1 MAEYAPCFRALQ
13 GGERINC
20 VASLVTYDDSTVN
33 HLMSSVVSKD
43 LFAFSGTIPYGKL
56 TYTLLQVR
64 VARPMPRPLL
74 VADEE
79 SRLLHHDACTWE
91 SVREVIEL
99 CAGYGGLGQG
109 LLTTGFSPK
118 VCCDMNPL
126 MNDLYKAQMQIPAV
140 CGDISQ
146 ASTIAALWK
155 HCPRSTTLSSG
166 VSCQP
171 YSQLGDGRSGKDPR
185 AQSLPA
191 TLACAHYLRS
201 VVVIIECVE
210 PAQADEFV
218 IGTIRRFCQKTGFHY
233 TEAVLRLQHV
243 WPCARN
249 RWWCILSAPALGPIR
264 IKPWPILHDC
274 TLIKHVLP
282 YIIRWPFNHEKEL
295 ELLPHEV
302 EAFLVDHED
311 GCPFFIN
318 RNGVLPCPLHA
329 WGSQLRSCPCKCR
342 SGPLSSQRLQQRGLF
357 GVVVKSA
364 VDGIGVSRPRHIHP
378 TECGILVGQDPTID
392 FGEHPLL
399 TLSAAGQIASPLQ
412 SAWVGAH
419 VIGHFEELQR
429 GIRQFEPIDHL
440 QALRTILMAKSQAI
454 WPFPDQ
460 LRAHEHVQ
468 DIRRWEPFVLDR
480 YETILASEQWDFLMA
495 EKCLAGVLRQLREE
509 PGPGPAMFPSFG
521 HMQVDCDG
529 RMETVSVTSE
539 EPEPELLPVQSEVPR
554 FHVVHVPHDCAA
566 VLYPPDVSVVHV
578 RIGPHTTVQ
587 HLLEAESQ
595 LHGFEWSSVTAY
607 KNDGTQWALN
617 EVIVPGQLA
626 QICIVPHPSV
636 GLVVPGRSV
645 SFGFPGVPGQGP
657 LPAESVQDPVQS
669 TTDHVL
675 SLRLPGQSPVM
686 SAQLPF
692 PLSGFVSTPE
702 VRVHDAKGG
711 QGGPHAIVSTPCV
724 PAEGECL
731 GDVPRVDADGQT
743 SQCIVPRDAIMPPT
757 DAIDGECGPLPCKLP
772 TLHTAAIDEPRDCL
786 PDATASVIHPGASGD
801 TPEGCHNAPGSA
813 VIHNGEYG
821 PLPFK
826 LPMPEE
832 SRSLPDAA
840 QQPVVPG
847 CHTHERTGG
856 SADSPEIMSPRV
868 NLCPLIALDAAA
880 LMRLGCSYSTNQEAV
895 DTLLHQ
901 VITTHDRC
909 AILRNQGLV
918 WADDEVRW
926 HMTKVIGSM
935 PPQVAANFFPL
946 GIAMID
952 PLLMNGWV
960 ATSGVNCANW
970 IHQHCPQP
978 RVLITVAKVHNHW
991 VPFVMIPQDG
1001 TLQVHTWD
1009 EQMSDHSCFH
1019 CVFACLATS
1028 MGLEKYQIERQVRM
1042 FAMNEGCGAIA
1053 IAFLA
1058 YMLMDKILPAS
1069 PSDVV
1074 AMHEV
1079 LRHNFDQSIQQRDT
1093 CVKPWQWANGRVA
1106 NVTALLSLLVGSSSV
1121 RDAEACPGIE
1131 WTQGSV
1137 AQLAAQPAYAV
1148 IGECEP
1154 LPFKLLTETEML
1166 PVQGS
1171 LGKDTDMLPAHSFQG
1186 ECEPLPSKLLTED
1199 SRLLV
1204 PCFQRECEPLPS
1216 KLLTEICTL
1225 PETCLHGECGP
1236 LPCKLPTARAA
1247 DVQVGFDPYPAPCP
1261 VGDCFRVV
1269 DWEAF
1274 SSGHVPAMQNQ
1285 WHHDDLLKPERAFLA
1300 GVGSCLLTEE
1310 GTPEPA
1316 GPVMPDHAESPDVR
1330 LPVMSASDRRA
1341 LLHAQGSLWADDEI
1355 RWHMHFGLTC
1365 LHSSREAMAVESE
1378 VAIIDPLLFYNW
1390 IHMGGRDSTLWVS
1403 QHCTKARLMLAV
1415 VSIHQHWVPFV
1426 MIPEDGILHV
1436 HTWDAEAVDHG
1447 CAERVF
1453 ACMVDALGLSQYRIS
1468 RQHRQFP
1475 SDHGCGP
1482 MAIAFLAHKLGRI
1495 DLPQSAQEVGELH
1508 DQYRSQFLEALTQI
1522 SVCPQPVQWADGLA
1536 TQAENDLAPVLIQHG
1551 VPPEH
1556 AVSRAKAAIRSIGAQ
1571 PVLDALGSRIPW
1583 KQLKTLGNQVKF
1595 QFLLPAELQA
1605 KVDGAAGQ
1613 GSIGRPKG
1621 GKKSRKVPQEEA
1633 PPALDPTKFA
1643 ISHGVFQAESQPLHQ
1658 RSLKEVGPTAEG
1670 VVILTKAEA
1679 LPYLQRGTRVSNLPL
1694 ALLILQC
1701 TLSDIQTSLPH
1712 HAVTVPCHCVVNNE
1726 PMLIDM
1732 IMVQVGTGV
1741 VEKTPRRQ
1749 AVHIDTVDVGTLRLT
1764 VFRDEI
1770 DGSWDRVMQGPMK
1783 YVVHHLPL
1791 LRLCRETDC
1800 QCPHWH
1806 NKEGVATNDAL
1817 VDVWRRQ
1824 YMRNGYKPES
1834 PSSATMFGV
1843 SIRVPSCLV
1852 MPLLRLSSVAG
1863 IYIEPRTLDSRAIHE
1878 DYAIVWLAR
1887 HTKAELNHLCQ
1898 TNPSAIGLARV
1909 GDRIGLR
1916 TLAVHASA
1924 LSKAVRPD
1932 QVYLSA
1938 GPKQQFL
1945 AGPFPF
1951 GTDRG
1956 SLAKAL
1962 QQISWEARPLQ
1973 PLASIDNKGAM
1984 WLIQA
1989 TDAPPTSLLTM
2000 SHGDVMISRHKGP
2013 KDTKEAKAKPVATMA
2028 TIALCNA
2035 QNAPT
2040 NGTDPWSTADPWG
2053 GYAPSTASQGDASA
2067 GLQQLESRIQQAV
2080 LASLPASNT
2089 QMEVD
2094 DMPDRVQVLEQQVQ
2108 TMIHKHAQLE
2118 ASFTDHSTRQSA
2130 QIASVQTQLQNQG
2143 LELRGHIES
2152 QQQNLQAMFESQ
2164 MSQIR
2169 TLLKRP
2175 RDDHE

>member
-1 MAEYAPCFRALQ
+1 M
-13 GGERINC
+13 
-20 VASLVTYDDSTVN
+20 VTYDVSTVN

-43 LFAFSGTIPYGKL
+43 MFAFSGTIPYGKL
-56 TYTLLQVR
+56 TYTLLNVR

-79 SRLLHHDACTWE
+79 SRLLHHDACTWD

-109 LLTTGFSPK
+109 LLTTGFSPT

-140 CGDISQ
+140 CGDISKV
-146 ASTIAALWK
+146 STIAALWN

-171 YSQLGDGRSGKDPR
+171 YSQLGDGRSGDDPR

-210 PAQADEFV
+210 PAQADAFV
-218 IGTIRRFCQKTGFHY
+218 MGTIRQFCQKTGFHH
-233 TEAVLRLQHV
+233 TEAILRLQHV

-295 ELLPHEV
+295 ELLSHEI
-302 EAFLVDHED
+302 EAFQVDHED
-311 GCPFFIN
+311 GCPFLIN

-364 VDGIGVSRPRHIHP
+364 LDGKGVSRPRHIHP
-378 TECGILVGQDPTID
+378 NECGILVGQDPTID

-412 SAWVGAH
+412 SAWIGSH

-429 GIRQFEPIDHL
+429 GIRQFEPLDHL

-480 YETILASEQWDFLMA
+480 YETILASEQWDFLMT
-495 EKCLAGVLRQLREE
+495 EKCLASVLRQLRDE
-509 PGPGPAMFPSFG
+509 PGPGPAAFPNFG
-521 HMQVDCDG
+521 LMQVDHDG
-529 RMETVSVTSE
+529 RMDTVSVTTE
-539 EPEPELLPVQSEVPR
+539 EPEPELLPVQPELPR
-554 FHVVHVPHDCAA
+554 FHVVRVPQSCAA

-578 RIGPHTTVQ
+578 RIGPNTTVQ
-587 HLLEAESQ
+587 QLLEAESQ

-607 KNDGTQWALN
+607 KNDGTQRALN
-617 EVIVPGQLA
+617 EVIVPGQMA

-636 GLVVPGRSV
+636 SPIVPGRSV
-645 SFGFPGVPGQGP
+645 CGGFPGVLGQGP
-657 LPAESVQDPVQS
+657 LPATPVPVPAMS
-669 TTDHVL
+669 TSDHVL
-675 SLRLPGQSPVM
+675 SLRLPGLPPVM
-686 SAQLPF
+686 PSLLPF
-692 PLSGFVSTPE
+692 PLSEFELSPEFHVHARPGGSVGQHAHNPAGPCPGDNSCDVTHVSEAGRSPVT
-702 VRVHDAKGG
+702 
-711 QGGPHAIVSTPCV
+711 T
-724 PAEGECL
+724 L
-731 GDVPRVDADGQT
+731 NVDADMLT
-743 SQCIVPRDAIMPPT
+743 PAT
-757 DAIDGECGPLPCKLP
+757 TAGECGLLPFKLP
-772 TLHTAAIDEPRDCL
+772 TAHNDDHAETLDQTLDTEGPVSKTEAAALVPSDGAPVEHLAI
-786 PDATASVIHPGASGD
+786 ASVVPAGNESSH
-801 TPEGCHNAPGSA
+801 
-813 VIHNGEYG
+813 GEYG

-826 LPMPEE
+826 LPIPEE
-832 SRSLPDAA
+832 FQSLSDPL

-847 CHTHERTGG
+847 CHANDRTGG
-856 SADSPEIMSPRV
+856 SADSPEIISPRI
-868 NLCPLIALDAAA
+868 NLCPLTALDAES
-880 LMRLGCSYSTNQEAV
+880 LMRLGCSHSTTQDAV
-895 DTLLHQ
+895 ATLLHQ

-909 AILRNQGLV
+909 TILQNQGPV

-926 HMTKVIGSM
+926 HMTMILESM
-935 PPQVAANFFPL
+935 PPQVAANFSPL
-946 GIAMID
+946 GIAMVD
-952 PLLMNGWV
+952 PLLFDGWV
-960 ATSGVNCANW
+960 ATSGVNCA
-970 IHQHCPQP
+970 ILIQQHCPKP
-978 RVLITVAKVHNHW
+978 GVLITVARVCNHW
-991 VPFVMIPQDG
+991 VPFVMIPRG
-1001 TLQVHTWD
+1001 GVLHVHTWD
-1009 EQMSDHSCFH
+1009 EQASDHSGFDR
-1019 CVFACLATS
+1019 VFACIAQA
-1028 MGLEKYQIERQVRM
+1028 MGLETHQNVRLVRM
-1042 FAMNEGCGAIA
+1042 FPMNEGCGAMA
-1053 IAFLA
+1053 ISYIA
-1058 YMLMDKILPAS
+1058 YMLMDRMLPAT
-1069 PSDVV
+1069 PADVV
-1074 AMHEV
+1074 AVHEV
-1079 LRHNFDQSIQQRDT
+1079 LRHRFAQTIQQRET
-1093 CVKPWQWANGRVA
+1093 CVKPWQWANGRT
-1106 NVTALLSLLVGSSSV
+1106 NTVTALLSTLVGLPELPVAAATES
-1121 RDAEACPGIE
+1121 ACPGVV
-1131 WTQGSV
+1131 GSHMPV
-1137 AQLAAQPAYAV
+1137 GCFETLATHEDA
-1148 IGECEP
+1148 GECE
-1154 LPFKLLTETEML
+1154 
-1166 PVQGS
+1166 Q
-1171 LGKDTDMLPAHSFQG
+1171 
-1186 ECEPLPSKLLTED
+1186 LPSKLLTGTC
-1199 SRLLV
+1199 V
-1204 PCFQRECEPLPS
+1204 
-1216 KLLTEICTL
+1216 L
-1225 PETCLHGECGP
+1225 PEWCRNGECGP
-1236 LPCKLPTARAA
+1236 LPFKLPTVHADHISSRGPLHDVIGTAGDKLFSAVMSNQPIDVARDQA
-1247 DVQVGFDPYPAPCP
+1247 
-1261 VGDCFRVV
+1261 
-1269 DWEAF
+1269 
-1274 SSGHVPAMQNQ
+1274 
-1285 WHHDDLLKPERAFLA
+1285 
-1300 GVGSCLLTEE
+1300 
-1310 GTPEPA
+1310 TPFCSARFPM
-1316 GPVMPDHAESPDVR
+1316 PVMPQGVDAVSCMPNEAEGLASHC
-1330 LPVMSASDRRA
+1330 PVMTDHTEVHAMLQTVMPTHVRQA
-1341 LLHAQGSLWADDEI
+1341 LLHTQGSLWADDEI
-1355 RWHMHFGLTC
+1355 RWHMQWLANMHPSQRVQAEEGQ
-1365 LHSSREAMAVESE
+1365 
-1378 VAIIDPLLFYNW
+1378 VAFIDPLLFHSW
-1390 IHMGGRDSTLWVS
+1390 IATLGRGCDNWVS
-1403 QHCTKARLMLAV
+1403 RHCTTATVLLTV
-1415 VSIHQHWVPFV
+1415 VSIHNHWVPFV
-1426 MIPEDGILHV
+1426 LIPASNTLHI
-1436 HTWDAEAVDHG
+1436 HTWDAKEVDHG
-1447 CAERVF
+1447 SVERVF
-1453 ACMVDALGLSQYRIS
+1453 ACIAEVLGLSTYQIS
-1468 RQHRQFP
+1468 RQERQFHIE
-1475 SDHGCGP
+1475 HGCGP
-1482 MAIAFLAHKLGRI
+1482 LAIAFLAHMLGKT
-1495 DLPQSAQEVGELH
+1495 DLPVSVAEVNELH
-1508 DQYRSQFLEALTQI
+1508 ANLRSQFSMALAQTI
-1522 SVCPQPVQWADGLA
+1522 ECPQPVQWANGLA
-1536 TQAENDLAPVLIQHG
+1536 TQAEKDLEPVLIQHG
-1551 VPPEH
+1551 VPREH
-1556 AVSRAKAAIRSIGAQ
+1556 AASRAKAAVRSIGAQ

-1595 QFLLPAELQA
+1595 QFLLPAELQT
-1605 KVDGAAGQ
+1605 KVESAAGQ

-1621 GKKSRKVPQEEA
+1621 GKKSKKVPQEEA
-1633 PPALDPTKFA
+1633 PPALDPSKFA
-1643 ISHGVFQAESQPLHQ
+1643 ISQGVFQAESQLMTQ
-1658 RSLKEVGPTAEG
+1658 RTLKEVGPTAEG
-1670 VVILTKAEA
+1670 VVIVTMAEA
-1679 LPYLQRGTRVSNLPL
+1679 APYLQQGTRVSNLPL
-1694 ALLILQC
+1694 ALLILQS
-1701 TLSDIQTSLPH
+1701 TLSEIQTSLPH
-1712 HAVTVPCHCVVNNE
+1712 QAVTVPCHCVVNHE

-1741 VEKTPRRQ
+1741 VEKTQGRQ
-1749 AVHIDTVDVGTLRLT
+1749 AIHIDTVDVGTLRLT

-1770 DGSWDRVMQGPMK
+1770 EGSWERLMQGPMK

-1800 QCPHWH
+1800 KCPHWH
-1806 NKEGVATNDAL
+1806 NKEGVDTKDAL

-1824 YMRNGYKPES
+1824 YMRNGYKPEP

-1852 MPLLRLSSVAG
+1852 MPLLRMSSVAG

-1898 TNPSAIGLARV
+1898 TNPTAIGLARV

-1916 TLAVHASA
+1916 TQAVHASA

-1989 TDAPPTSLLTM
+1989 TDAPPASLLTM

-2013 KDTKEAKAKPVATMA
+2013 RDAKETKAKPVATTA

-2035 QNAPT
+2035 KPT
-2040 NGTDPWSTADPWG
+2040 STKTPDPWSTADPWG
-2053 GYAPSTASQGDASA
+2053 GYAPSTVSQGDASA
-2067 GLQQLESRIQQAV
+2067 SLQQLEAKIQQAV
-2080 LASLPASNT
+2080 LASLPASSN

-2094 DMPDRVQVLEQQVQ
+2094 DMPDRVQALEQQVQ

-2118 ASFTDHSTRQSA
+2118 ASFTDHSARQSA
-2130 QIASVQTQLQNQG
+2130 QIASVQTQMQNQG